1 MMCHSNKEYLEFLN
15 GKIPFVNNEGFEVD
29 ESELHYSTKPHQRD
43 SIIWALRGG
52 KRALFLQFGLG
63 KTHIQ
68 MEMARLTRHKKGVK
82 CLIIAPLGVH
92 QEFTV
97 SESKRLNIA
106 IKYVKS
112 NQEVDDCNDI
122 MITNYERIRDNNIDI
137 NKFGFVSLD
146 EASVLRSY
154 GSLTYQTFL
163 NSFKNIQYKFV
174 CTATPSPNRYKELI
188 HYGGFLDIMDT
199 GEALTRYFKRDSTK
213 ANKLTLYPHK
223 EKEFWL
229 WLSSWALFL
238 TKPSDLGYS
247 DEGYNL
253 PELKL
258 IEHEISVDHTKAFD
272 KKNTYGDTQIFL
284 DQATGLAETAKEK
297 NSSIPIRIKKLKE
310 ILNEENTVI
319 WHDLEL
325 ERKYLEKIENVQSV
339 YGSQKLEKREQ
350 RIIDFSEGNIKYL
363 ATKPSI
369 SGSGCNFQKHC
380 HKAVFLGLGYKFND
394 FIQSVHRIYRFGQTK
409 QAEIHLIF
417 LESEREVIKALYKK
431 WENHKKLLKTMQAII
446 KEKQLSNNSLIQLKR
461 SIKIDRQEEKG
472 IDFTAINN
480 DCVLETGNMSDNSID
495 LIVTS
500 IPFSNHYE
508 YTPSYLDFGHTQ
520 SDNHFFEQM
529 SFLSKNL
536 LTILKPGRVLA
547 VHVKDRILFGNA
559 TGLGMPTVNPFH
571 AKTIFHYQ
579 DHGFAFFGQIT
590 IETDVVRENN
600 QTYRLGWS
608 EQCKDGSKMGVG
620 SPEYVLLFRKLPT
633 DTSKAYADEKVVKY
647 KDEYKRGKWQIDA
660 RAKWNSSGDRY
671 MYIDELKDYDL
682 QSANNIYSELLKDN
696 IYNYNQHIEI
706 ATYFEDKNKL
716 PATFETFKV
725 PARYDYVWSDINRM
739 NTLNTNQ
746 TQSNKVNHICP
757 LQIDIVDRL
766 ITRFSNKGEIVLDP
780 FAGLM
785 TVPLRAIKLG
795 RKGKGIEL
803 NSEYYRDGLFYLKQQ
818 ESKKTMP
825 TLFDLENAA

>member
-1 MMCHSNKEYLEFLN
+1 MDYNKFIN
-15 GKIPFVNNEGFEVD
+15 NKIPFVDNKGFKVE
-29 ESELHYSTKPHQRD
+29 ENELHPSTKPHQRD

-68 MEMARLTRHKKGVK
+68 MEMARLTKEKKGVK

-92 QEFTV
+92 QEFKV
-97 SESKRLNIA
+97 SESKRLG
-106 IKYVKS
+106 IKIDYVKS
-112 NQEVDDCNDI
+112 NEEVDNCDNI
-122 MITNYERIRDNNIDI
+122 MITNYERVRDNNIDI

-163 NSFKNIQYKFV
+163 NSFKNIKYKFV

-223 EKEFWL
+223 ETEFWL
-229 WLSSWALFL
+229 WLSSWALFI

-253 PELKL
+253 PKMKVV
-258 IEHEISVDHTKAFD
+258 EHEIPVDHTKAFE
-272 KKNTYGDTQIFL
+272 KKNLYGDIQVFL
-284 DQATGLAETAKEK
+284 DYATGLAESAKEK
-297 NSSIPIRIKKLKE
+297 NSSIPVRIDKIKQ
-310 ILNEENTVI
+310 ILNNKNTVI

-325 ERKYLEKIENVQSV
+325 ERKYLEKIEDVESI

-350 RIIDFSEGNIKYL
+350 KIIDFSNGNIKYL

-380 HKAVFLGLGYKFND
+380 NKAVFLGLGYKFND
-394 FIQSVHRIYRFGQTK
+394 FIQSIHRIYRYGQTK
-409 QAEIHLIF
+409 QVEIHLIY
-417 LESEREVIKALYKK
+417 LESEREIIKTLFKK
-431 WENHKKLLKTMQAII
+431 WENHNKLLKTMEQIV
-446 KEKQLSNNSLIQLKR
+446 KKNKLSKNSLNQLKR
-461 SIKIDRQEEKG
+461 AIKVDRQEVKG
-472 IDFTAINN
+472 NNFTAVNN
-480 DCVLETGNMSDNSID
+480 DCVLETEQMQDNSID
-495 LIVTS
+495 LIITS

-520 SDNHFFEQM
+520 SDKHFFEQM
-529 SFLSKNL
+529 NYLSENL
-536 LTILKPGRVLA
+536 LRILKPGRVLA

-633 DTSKAYADEKVVKY
+633 DTSKAYADEKVIKS

-671 MYIDELKDYDL
+671 MYIDELKEYDL
-682 QSANNIYSELLKDN
+682 QTANNLYSELMKDK
-696 IYNYNQHIEI
+696 IYDYNKQVEI
-706 ATYFEDKNKL
+706 ATCFEDKNKL

-746 TQSNKVNHICP
+746 TSSKKVNHICP

-766 ITRFSNKGEIVLDP
+766 ITRFSNKGEIILDP
-780 FAGLM
+780 FGGLM
-785 TVPLRAIKLG
+785 TVPLRALKNG

-803 NSEYYRDGLFYLKQQ
+803 NSEYFKDGVHYLKALEEKQ
-818 ESKKTMP
+818 SMP
-825 TLFDLENAA
+825 TLFEIEGI